1 MTNSARARHIN
12 DLIEE
17 SVYGPRGEET
27 PPCANAWEV
36 SKLIA
41 SLEARLEALEA
52 TQPKPEE
59 VTDAQ
64 SSPWRDPRLYP
75 KEISDGQYIEAAR
88 LAVQHLGHI
97 SIAETPYV
105 ERTDDDLGA
114 YVSAQIWVPITTIP
128 KLCMQALAVEM
139 DSRHFTP

>member
-1 MTNSARARHIN
+1 MTDSARARRIS

-17 SVYGPRGEET
+17 SVYGPRGAET

-52 TQPKPEE
+52 IPQPPISMAQAPESATKE
-59 VTDAQ
+59 Q

-88 LAVQHLGHI
+88 LAVQYLGHI

-114 YVSAQIWVPITTIP
+114 YVSAQIWVPKWHGTSSLITN
-128 KLCMQALAVEM
+128 
-139 DSRHFTP
+139 STP

>member
-1 MTNSARARHIN
+1 MTDSARARHIS

-52 TQPKPEE
+52 IQPKPDE
-59 VTDAQ
+59 VTDEPHLKLQ
-64 SSPWRDPRLYP
+64 DCRLLGTG
-75 KEISDGQYIEAAR
+75 SGDAA
-88 LAVQHLGHI
+88 HEGM
-97 SIAETPYV
+97 IA
-105 ERTDDDLGA
+105 DQQA
-114 YVSAQIWVPITTIP
+114 YVSRSYTDGVIVP
-128 KLCMQALAVEM
+128 
-139 DSRHFTP
+139 RWFFT

>member
-1 MTNSARARHIN
+1 MTDSARARRIS

-59 VTDAQ
+59 VTDEVLMA
-64 SSPWRDPRLYP
+64 
-75 KEISDGQYIEAAR
+75 AAR
-88 LAVQHLGHI
+88 AAVDTYRYASELPYFMSKGSSEYEPMLLALRAA
-97 SIAETPYV
+97 S
-105 ERTDDDLGA
+105 RLGA
-114 YVSAQIWVPITTIP
+114 LHMTMFPRS
-128 KLCMQALAVEM
+128 
-139 DSRHFTP
+139 